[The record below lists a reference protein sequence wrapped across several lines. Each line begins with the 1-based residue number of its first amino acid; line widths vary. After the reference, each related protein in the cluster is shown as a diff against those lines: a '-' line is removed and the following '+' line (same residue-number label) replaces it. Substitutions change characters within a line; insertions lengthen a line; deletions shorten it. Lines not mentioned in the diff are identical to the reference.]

1 MSIFDRIQ
9 RIAKANFNWL
19 LDKVEPPEQ
28 ELESRIAE
36 LRDAIGEGRACAA
49 TYGATF
55 KRMQKEQETLCQQ
68 RDQWQQRAEDAV
80 RAGDDEVA
88 RQALEEK
95 VRLSERITNLQ
106 PGIEQGQATYEQL
119 RDNLQKLTEQLK
131 AAQNKMQE
139 LRARKAAAEAH
150 KAFGDQLDRAT
161 SLSGEGVAFDRL
173 AGEVDQIEAEVE
185 IGEEIRGDSLSDAE
199 LEDRGRE
206 LQVDAQLRQL
216 KEKLGKDE

>member
-9 RIAKANFNWL
+9 RIAKANFNWM

-28 ELESRIAE
+28 ELESRIEE

-55 KRMQKEQETLCQQ
+55 KRMQKEQESLRQKQ
-68 RDQWQQRAEDAV
+68 AEWQQRAESAV
-80 RAGDDEVA
+80 QAGDDAVA

-95 VRLSERITNLQ
+95 VRICERVSNLQ
-106 PGIEQGQATYEQL
+106 PGIEQGQATYQQL

-131 AAQNKMQE
+131 VAQTKLQE
-139 LRARKAAAEAH
+139 LRARKSAAEAH
-150 KAFGDQLDRAT
+150 KAFGEQLDKST
-161 SLSGEGVAFDRL
+161 SLTGEGVAFDRL
-173 AGEVDQIEAEVE
+173 AGEVDQLEAEVE

-199 LEDRGRE
+199 LENRGRE
-206 LQVDAQLRQL
+206 LQVDAQLREL
-216 KEKLGKDE
+216 KEKLGKD